1 MHWELHLVERNWD
14 KPSELFRKFSS
25 VIFIYIDYNL
35 IDLSVLI
42 IVNIFVRISK
52 TNRRRRQNGE
62 RYSREGKSA
71 AKYRLKDCQYSSRPF
86 LHHLPFCR
94 RKRNF
99 LEKERENE
107 EGIRGK
113 SEFFVFSF
121 PSCHSSLY
129 LSIVLH
135 LLAHFPYSVVL
146 LLLSRLI
153 IRPSSRIITRRLQI
167 IKEPGSD
174 FFSKSDRHLAFR
186 LHGPRSKSSLKP
198 AGEIE
203 RRVTNRIEIVMRL
216 RERSYKRR
224 RLIENCPSCIKYWLN
239 EISS

>member
-1 MHWELHLVERNWD
+1 MHQELHLTERRV
-14 KPSELFRKFSS
+14 KSS
-25 VIFIYIDYNL
+25 VIQRIFQRYIYIDYNL
-35 IDLSVLI
+35 IDLSILT

-107 EGIRGK
+107 EGIGEGRAN
-113 SEFFVFSF
+113 SSFFPFLRVTL
-121 PSCHSSLY
+121 PSTY
-129 LSIVLH
+129 LSSSIF
-135 LLAHFPYSVVL
+135 LAHFPYSVVL
-146 LLLSRLI
+146 PPLSRLI

-174 FFSKSDRHLAFR
+174 FFRKATVTQRFACAILEVS
-186 LHGPRSKSSLKP
+186 PR
-198 AGEIE
+198 
-203 RRVTNRIEIVMRL
+203 
-216 RERSYKRR
+216 
-224 RLIENCPSCIKYWLN
+224 
-239 EISS
+239 

>member
-1 MHWELHLVERNWD
+1 MTERRVKSSD
-14 KPSELFRKFSS
+14 LFKEFSS
-25 VIFIYIDYNL
+25 AIFISTTILSN
-35 IDLSVLI
+35 LSVLT

-107 EGIRGK
+107 EGIGEGRAN
-113 SEFFVFSF
+113 SSFFPFLRVTL
-121 PSCHSSLY
+121 PSTY
-129 LSIVLH
+129 LSSSTF
-135 LLAHFPYSVVL
+135 LAHFPYSVVL
-146 LLLSRLI
+146 PPPLEINYSTFFSHHYT
-153 IRPSSRIITRRLQI
+153 PAANNQGTRFGL
-167 IKEPGSD
+167 
-174 FFSKSDRHLAFR
+174 FSKSDRHLAFR
-186 LHGPRSKSSLKP
+186 LRDPRSKSSLKP

-216 RERSYKRR
+216 KSCKRR
-224 RLIENCPSCIKYWLN
+224 GLIENCLV
-239 EISS
+239 

>member
-1 MHWELHLVERNWD
+1 LT
-14 KPSELFRKFSS
+14 
-25 VIFIYIDYNL
+25 
-35 IDLSVLI
+35 

-86 LHHLPFCR
+86 LHHLSFCR

-107 EGIRGK
+107 EGIGGGGEERIPR
-113 SEFFVFSF
+113 FFLSAVSLFPLPIYRPPPSRPFSLL
-121 PSCHSSLY
+121 CRTSSPLE
-129 LSIVLH
+129 IN
-135 LLAHFPYSVVL
+135 YSTFF
-146 LLLSRLI
+146 SHHYT
-153 IRPSSRIITRRLQI
+153 PAANNQGTRFGL
-167 IKEPGSD
+167 
-174 FFSKSDRHLAFR
+174 FSKSDRHLAFR
-186 LHGPRSKSSLKP
+186 LRDSRSKSSLKP

-216 RERSYKRR
+216 RSCKRR
-224 RLIENCPSCIKYWLN
+224 GLIENCLV
-239 EISS
+239 

>member
-1 MHWELHLVERNWD
+1 MT
-14 KPSELFRKFSS
+14 
-25 VIFIYIDYNL
+25 
-35 IDLSVLI
+35 

-71 AKYRLKDCQYSSRPF
+71 AKYWLKDCQYSSRPF

-107 EGIRGK
+107 EGIGEGRAN
-113 SEFFVFSF
+113 SSFFPFLR
-121 PSCHSSLY
+121 HSSLY

-135 LLAHFPYSVVL
+135 LSRSFSLLCRTSSPLEINYSTFF
-146 LLLSRLI
+146 SHHYT
-153 IRPSSRIITRRLQI
+153 PAANNQGTRFGL
-167 IKEPGSD
+167 
-174 FFSKSDRHLAFR
+174 FSKSDRHLAFR
-186 LHGPRSKSSLKP
+186 LRDPRSKSSLKP

-203 RRVTNRIEIVMRL
+203 RRVTNRIEIVMKL
-216 RERSYKRR
+216 KSCKRR
-224 RLIENCPSCIKYWLN
+224 GLIENCLV
-239 EISS
+239 